1 MSSAVA
7 FGTNITA
14 LEGAPLHL
22 DENGRRQ
29 RAELISAILLLHDRG
44 AIQFGGSA
52 NASVRLSE
60 NPDHILVT
68 SRGLPRDISEDD
80 FGIVS
85 LSGDFIG
92 GALGKGVRSVIQMH
106 THAYKRPGV
115 GAVIHTHSP
124 YATTFAVAHKP
135 IPAHYE
141 PLLNKGQRVTIPV
154 STYGDRNTGEMVGK
168 LDALLEEHSET
179 RAVLLAN
186 HGLLA
191 FHETPTKTAELVVSI
206 EETAALVL
214 RASLLGGSQ
223 APF

>member
-1 MSSAVA
+1 MSKAVA
-7 FGTNITA
+7 FGSNVTA

-22 DENGRRQ
+22 GEEEKRQ
-29 RAELISAILLLHDRG
+29 RAELISAILILHDRG

-52 NASVRLSE
+52 NASVRLAG

-68 SRGLPRDISEDD
+68 SRGLPRDIGEND
-80 FGIVS
+80 FGVVS
-85 LSGDFIG
+85 LSGEFIG
-92 GALGKGVRSVIQMH
+92 GTLGKGIRSVIEMH

-141 PLLNKGQRVTIPV
+141 PLLNKGQKVTIPV
-154 STYGDRNTGEMVGK
+154 STYGDRNSGEMVGK
-168 LDALLEEHSET
+168 LDTLLEEHGET

-191 FHETPTKTAELVVSI
+191 FHDTPTKTAELVVSI

-223 APF
+223 SPF